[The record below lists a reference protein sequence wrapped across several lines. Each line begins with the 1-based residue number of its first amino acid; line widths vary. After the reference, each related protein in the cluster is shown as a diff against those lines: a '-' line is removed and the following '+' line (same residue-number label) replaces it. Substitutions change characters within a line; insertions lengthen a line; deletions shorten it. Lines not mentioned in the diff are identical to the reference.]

1 VATLSG
7 DMIELIS
14 EQRRRSIG
22 PFDVGRDLAPPLP
35 PVMPDWSPVR
45 SYGGYQRPTTSAHV
59 ARCSVHRHAHAP
71 VAHAPVGAAHGSAF
85 GGALGCFAF

>member
-1 VATLSG
+1 VATLSS

-22 PFDVGRDLAPPLP
+22 TFDVGRDLAPPLP

-45 SYGGYQRPTTSAHV
+45 SDCRYQRPTTSAHV

-71 VAHAPVGAAHGSAF
+71 VARALVGAADR
-85 GGALGCFAF
+85 GALGCGWFAF

>member
-1 VATLSG
+1 
-7 DMIELIS
+7 MIERIS

-22 PFDVGRDLAPPLP
+22 PFDVGRDLAPPL

-71 VAHAPVGAAHGSAF
+71 VARALVGAADR
-85 GGALGCFAF
+85 GALGCGWFAF